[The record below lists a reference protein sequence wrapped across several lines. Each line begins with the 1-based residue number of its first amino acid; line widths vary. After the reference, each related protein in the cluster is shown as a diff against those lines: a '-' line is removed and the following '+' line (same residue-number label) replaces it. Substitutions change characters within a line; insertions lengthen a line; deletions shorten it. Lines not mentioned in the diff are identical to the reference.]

1 MSLYIG
7 TSGFSYEEWRGPFYP
22 LDLPKEDFLRYYS
35 MFFPFV
41 ELDFSYYRMP
51 ESWRLE
57 QLADSTPNDFLFS
70 IKAHKSLTHEP
81 EGNWALAAENFK
93 ASLRS
98 ASFMRRLSGILLQF
112 PFSFHYTDRNR
123 VYLGELTAELG
134 EFPLFVEF
142 RNAEW
147 SRESVY
153 QEARKRGLAVVAVDT
168 PDLPGLPERT
178 FPLTSEAGYLR
189 FHGRNAG
196 NWWTGDNASRYDYA
210 YSDAELAEWQEA
222 ILEGEQKTRLMLVAF
237 NNHHKGNAIQDAK
250 RFKVLMDENRRRSAF
265 LKAPP
270 QVDSPGAK
278 S

>member
-1 MSLYIG
+1 MALFIG
-7 TSGFSYEEWRGPFYP
+7 TSGFSYEEWRGVFYP
-22 LDLPKEDFLRYYS
+22 AELPKEDFLRYYS

-57 QLADSTPNDFLFS
+57 HLADSTPNDFLFS

-81 EGNWALAAENFK
+81 DGNWTTAVENFK
-93 ASLRS
+93 TSLRA
-98 ASFMRRLSGILLQF
+98 ASFKRRLAGILLQF
-112 PFSFHYTDRNR
+112 PYSFHYSDLNR

-153 QEARKRGLAVVAVDT
+153 QEARKRGLALVAVDA
-168 PDLPGLPERT
+168 PDLPGLPNRT
-178 FPLTSEAGYLR
+178 FPITSESGYLR

-210 YSDAELAEWQEA
+210 YSDSELEGWKDT
-222 ILEGEQKTRLMLVAF
+222 ILERERETRLLLVAF
-237 NNHHKGNAIQDAK
+237 NNHHQGNAIQDAK
-250 RFKVLMDENRRRSAF
+250 RFKLLTDENRRRAPF
-265 LKAPP
+265 LETP
-270 QVDSPGAK
+270 AK
-278 S
+278 TDGPWPKG

>member
-1 MSLYIG
+1 MALYIG
-7 TSGFSYEEWRGPFYP
+7 TSGFSYEEWRGIFYP
-22 LDLPKEDFLRYYS
+22 ADLQKEDFLRYYS

-57 QLADSTPNDFLFS
+57 HLADSTPNDFLFS

-81 EGNWALAAENFK
+81 EVHWTGAAQNFK
-93 ASLRS
+93 NALRS
-98 ASFMRRLSGILLQF
+98 TSFRKRLAGVLLQF
-112 PFSFHYTDRNR
+112 PYSFHYTDLNR

-153 QEARKRGLAVVAVDT
+153 HEARKRGLSLVAVDA
-168 PDLPGLPERT
+168 PDLPGLPSRS
-178 FPLTSEAGYLR
+178 FPITSESGYLR

-210 YSDAELAEWQEA
+210 YSDAELAEWKDA
-222 ILEGEQKTRLMLVAF
+222 ILQGEQKTRLMLVAF

-250 RFKVLMDENRRRSAF
+250 RFRILTDENRRRTAF
-265 LKAPP
+265 LKAPT
-270 QVDSPGAK
+270 QAESPGTK